1 MFFYTR
7 LALLGGVTQHWPV
20 RSRVLYHTLQWKYP
34 QVSILLLQPETGKVS
49 IMNVYSSVCLTRDIL
64 YSRFAPVM
72 RIQNLHRNDFSKKR
86 TLKMLKIRAY
96 LLVNVPDLELY
107 KAVVDSIDVASVVA
121 ERHSSCPFGVL

>member
-1 MFFYTR
+1 MSYTR
-7 LALLGGVTQHWPV
+7 HSLLKI
-20 RSRVLYHTLQWKYP
+20 RSGNADTK
-34 QVSILLLQPETGKVS
+34 
-49 IMNVYSSVCLTRDIL
+49 N
-64 YSRFAPVM
+64 
-72 RIQNLHRNDFSKKR
+72 NFSKKR